1 MDSDY
6 FDDKNYTEIKPPK
19 HNMQVPMGGGGGG
32 LDINALAGKLGE
44 INDEEE
50 AEKLKKEEFERKR
63 KLHYKNEF
71 MMAQAM

>member
-1 MDSDY
+1 MA
-6 FDDKNYTEIKPPK
+6 
-19 HNMQVPMGGGGGG
+19 MPMGGG

-50 AEKLKKEEFERKR
+50 AERLKKEEFEKKR

-71 MMAQAM
+71 MMAQAMKNRVDDDEDEDENEDQIN